1 MRGSANSCVK
11 FSGADKNL
19 LMSPFAM
26 WQKQMAASSSKAW
39 KWSQQSSEGDEML
52 PLVKYSA
59 HGRASFFT
67 GDQHSFGPS
76 YGGDG
81 GRGS

>member
-1 MRGSANSCVK
+1 
-11 FSGADKNL
+11 L
-19 LMSPFAM
+19 
-26 WQKQMAASSSKAW
+26 
-39 KWSQQSSEGDEML
+39 QSSEGDEML